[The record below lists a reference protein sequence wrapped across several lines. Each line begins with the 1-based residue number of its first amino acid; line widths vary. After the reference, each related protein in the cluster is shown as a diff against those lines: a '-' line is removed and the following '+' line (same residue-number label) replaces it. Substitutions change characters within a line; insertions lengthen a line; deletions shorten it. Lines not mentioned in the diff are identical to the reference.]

1 MLKITM
7 LGIALAA
14 IALASTI
21 YVADSKTVPLSLQQE
36 PDGILA
42 DEAAACPDTH
52 VPMTSP
58 SGMSVCVF
66 EKSVLALEA
75 RGFELT
81 GEPFDRFPI
90 KSSDAED
97 STLWIGDPPPV
108 ISISRLPEIG
118 ETAVVEI
125 NFTNSAWG
133 HVTDT
138 ERYRNGFFD
147 ISWTITS
154 EFEIV
159 DSGGLKYETI
169 YNPGTN
175 EIVQYQYTEFTPLN
189 VGESKTYRIEV
200 RAVEEGRST
209 ISTYGYEHNESA
221 IFMYIDDEETMLTQ
235 DHMALYPEMH
245 ERPARV
251 ISDKEPEPKPL
262 TDEESRA
269 LEQNVREPTH
279 EELVEFI
286 TAYVR
291 DEQHSIEWV
300 LDNLLLPSGQLNM
313 TEVRQVL
320 TDVEYTNSEIDDAV
334 SGRASTQSSSQVKIT

>member
-7 LGIALAA
+7 LGLALAA
-14 IALASTI
+14 FALVVAMPAANAETI
-21 YVADSKTVPLSLQQE
+21 TV
-36 PDGILA
+36 
-42 DEAAACPDTH
+42 DEITCSDNH
-52 VPMTSP
+52 VPMTTP

-66 EKSVLALEA
+66 EESVQKLET
-75 RGFELT
+75 RGFEFT
-81 GEPFDRFPI
+81 GEPFDIFPI

-97 STLWIGDPPPV
+97 STLWTGDLPPV

-138 ERYRNGFFD
+138 ERYRNGFFETGWRV
-147 ISWTITS
+147 SS

-159 DSGGLKYETI
+159 DSGGLQYESI
-169 YNPGTN
+169 QPSGAN
-175 EIVQYQYTEFTPLN
+175 EIIAYQYTAFTPLN
-189 VGESKTYRIEV
+189 AGESKTYRIEV
-200 RAVEEGRST
+200 RAVEEGRSYV
-209 ISTYGYEHNESA
+209 SAYGYETTSGS
-221 IFMYIDDEETMLTQ
+221 IGMYIDDEETMLTR
-235 DHMALYPEMH
+235 DHMALHPEMY
-245 ERPARV
+245 ERTARAT
-251 ISDKEPEPKPL
+251 SDEEPEPEPPTK
-262 TDEESRA
+262 EEARE

-291 DEQHSIEWV
+291 DEQHSIEWA
-300 LDNLLLPSGQLNM
+300 LDNLLLPSGPLNM

-320 TDVEYTNSEIDDAV
+320 ADVGYTDDEIEAEW
-334 SGRASTQSSSQVKIT
+334 SSRASTQSSSQVKIT